1 MDDLYRATTGGT
13 LTSVRIDRWTA
24 ALALPALVYFLVF
37 TVYPIIGNIILTFQR
52 ETQSGALVWAGISNY
67 LDLTTDPFIGKV
79 ITNTLIYMITVPL
92 IDLALAMP
100 LASILKRIDS
110 KVLLLLFMIPSFIP
124 FVTAAV
130 AWELSL
136 NPFYGPVYYFA
147 RINWFTSIWMI
158 VIMDVWESLPLA
170 TLIIYAGLKS
180 IPKEVEEAS
189 SVDGLVG
196 MRKFMQVDLPYSS
209 PNILTALVLTLI
221 FAAFTFDPIFVTE
234 GQMPPMTA
242 VDLAYYS
249 YQQFFGG
256 IIGYAAVLILIMSG
270 LSTVLAY
277 LFVRAMLSGEPRR
290 SRWQRIGSKFPNRS
304 SPRWMVGVVLVIY
317 AAFLLFP
324 IGWILLE
331 SIKPSAQVFNI
342 PPVILT
348 LTPTLQHYVNAFTQ
362 GLPYLISSLAV
373 GAGVL
378 LITVLLGAPAAYA
391 MARHGFGGRTF
402 LTFILFLYS
411 LPAIIFMLPIYQ
423 IMNAIGLVNTWWAL
437 ILSYPVFV
445 LPVVIWICYNF
456 YRNFPAH
463 VDEAAQVDGMNTF
476 SAFFRMILPSSLDV
490 VAIAALYS
498 FLISWG
504 ALIFPLV
511 LTYSPFNMTFPPFGA
526 QTFSI
531 FIGATLG
538 HESVHY
544 GELAASSIV
553 SLIPAIA
560 LLYFM
565 RNRLDKMYRVGG
577 FKG

>member
-1 MDDLYRATTGGT
+1 M
-13 LTSVRIDRWTA
+13 
-24 ALALPALVYFLVF
+24 ALPALVYFLVF
-37 TVYPIIGNIILTFQR
+37 TVYPIVGNVVLTFQK
-52 ETQSGALVWAGISNY
+52 ETTTGALVWAGLSNY

-79 ITNTLIYMITVPL
+79 LVNTVIYMVTVPL
-92 IDLALAMP
+92 IDVALALP
-100 LASILKRIDS
+100 LASILKRVDS
-110 KVLLLLFMIPSFIP
+110 KLLLVLFMLPSFIP

-130 AWELSL
+130 SWELVL

-147 RINWFTSIWMI
+147 RFNWFTSIWMI

-170 TLIIYAGLKS
+170 TLVIYAGLKS
-180 IPKEVEEAS
+180 IPREIEEAANM
-189 SVDGLVG
+189 DGLVG
-196 MRKFMQVDLPYSS
+196 IRKFMQVDLPYVA
-209 PNILTALVLTLI
+209 PNILTALVLMLI
-221 FAAFTFDPIFVTE
+221 FATFTFDPIFVTE

-270 LSTVLAY
+270 MSTALAY
-277 LFVRAMLSGEPRR
+277 LFVRSMLGGGKSGGR
-290 SRWQRIGSKFPNRS
+290 SRWQWVGVKFPNSS
-304 SPRWMVGVVLVIY
+304 SPRWAVGTVTAVYLL
-317 AAFLLFP
+317 FLLFP
-324 IGWILLE
+324 VAWLVLE
-331 SIKPSAQVFNI
+331 SIKPYSQVFSI

-348 LTPTLQHYVNAFTQ
+348 SQPTLVHYLNALTQ
-362 GLPYLISSLAV
+362 GLPYIVSSLITA
-373 GAGVL
+373 AGVL
-378 LITVLLGAPAAYA
+378 MITVLIGAPAAYA
-391 MARHGFGGRTF
+391 MSRYGFGGRAF
-402 LTFILFLYS
+402 LTFVLFIYS
-411 LPAIIFMLPIYQ
+411 LPAIIFMLPIYE
-423 IMNAIGLVNTWWAL
+423 IMNFLGLVNTWWAL

-445 LPVVIWICYNF
+445 LPVVIWMCYNF

-463 VDEAAQVDGMNTF
+463 VDEAAQVDGMNKVT
-476 SAFFRMILPSSLDV
+476 AFFRMILPSSSDV
-490 VAIAALYS
+490 IAVAVLYS

-511 LTYSPFNMTFPPFGA
+511 LSYSPFNMNLLSPYGA

-544 GELAASSIV
+544 GALAASGMI
-553 SLIPAIA
+553 SLIPAVI

-565 RNRLDKMYRVGG
+565 RNRLDKLYRVGG